1 MANDLLVMGNE
12 WIWIQGNLIQKLTL
26 THPDGLHVAVGPGG
40 CHTVPPDLAAA
51 PASSMV
57 ILLHAPPW
65 LGSGKEEE
73 SSPQES
79 YHQHTP
85 PKRHPGFAHCCP
97 VSMVLF
103 PSSAFISP
111 SLMDPSLLNRIASSG
126 Y

>member
-12 WIWIQGNLIQKLTL
+12 WIWIQGNLMRKLTL

-57 ILLHAPPW
+57 ILLHAPSW

-73 SSPQES
+73 SSPTISTLRPSGIQGLLIAILS
-79 YHQHTP
+79 
-85 PKRHPGFAHCCP
+85 